1 MLLTVTIYNNRNER
15 GKATSPDNRE
25 DTGRNRGQCQ
35 WSGGPGPEDTHTLT
49 LLGHCR
55 THGQQQLFSVRLS
68 DADINGQS
76 RFSFPSQTFNQ

>member
-35 WSGGPGPEDTHTLT
+35 WSGGPGPEDTHTHSHYEAIAAHT
-49 LLGHCR
+49 ASNNC
-55 THGQQQLFSVRLS
+55 
-68 DADINGQS
+68 
-76 RFSFPSQTFNQ
+76 FPCG

>member
-35 WSGGPGPEDTHTLT
+35 WSGGPGPEDTHTHT
-49 LLGHCR
+49 
-55 THGQQQLFSVRLS
+55 
-68 DADINGQS
+68 DIM
-76 RFSFPSQTFNQ
+76 RPPHTRPATIVFRAAE